1 MLLASSTRHRESY
14 SHYAEEKMAHLPYAH
29 AGSDV
34 ALSDNG
40 DRLVVTCTAGN
51 GIKHPLEVVYVYTRN
66 ESQWHLEE
74 ILRPR

>member
-1 MLLASSTRHRESY
+1 MLLASASRHRESY
-14 SHYAEEKMAHLPYAH
+14 SYHAGEEMAYVPFPH

-34 ALSDNG
+34 VLSDNG

-66 ESQWHLEE
+66 DSQWQLEE

>member
-1 MLLASSTRHRESY
+1 
-14 SHYAEEKMAHLPYAH
+14 
-29 AGSDV
+29 V
-34 ALSDNG
+34 VLSDNG

-66 ESQWHLEE
+66 ESQWQLEE